1 MSKLT
6 KSGKPDGRSESS
18 KKNIS
23 KARMVVKQAL
33 KKTFNYDDEDTEED
47 TDEDESVFV
56 PTLKRIQTEGE
67 NEDTQQEQ
75 TEVLEKSLS
84 KMKIK
89 QDKKEEEKLL
99 KLQQQYEDK
108 LKKEEERIAKLEED
122 YQKRLKDKDEDIVK
136 AKQGHI
142 KNMRHKML
150 LKF

>member
-6 KSGKPDGRSESS
+6 KSGKLDGRSESS

-33 KKTFNYDDEDTEED
+33 KKTFNYDDDDTEED
-47 TDEDESVFV
+47 TDEESVFV
-56 PTLKRIQTEGE
+56 PTLKRIQTEVDHE
-67 NEDTQQEQ
+67 EKDEA
-75 TEVLEKSLS
+75 LEKSLS

-89 QDKKEEEKLL
+89 QDKKEEENLL
-99 KLQQQYEDK
+99 KLHKQYEEK
-108 LKKEEERIAKLEED
+108 IKKYEEKATKSAIAEED
-122 YQKRLKDKDEDIVK
+122 YKKRLNDKDDDIAK